1 MSLFSGHSGSNLS
14 VYVAKTALNGARHER
29 QQKRFQAVRDSL
41 RTLFP
46 VEPTGHLASRLN
58 TLAGL
63 VSGIVGSRR
72 SNLPAIADKVPGGP
86 SGQTMKVESRVKR
99 FERWLRNE
107 AVKSETFFL
116 PFAKAL
122 LLSLCHVPLVLVIDG
137 SIVGRGCMTLMI
149 SLVYKQRG
157 LPIVWTVAKRRK
169 GHFPERVHIELM
181 NKVRDLIPEGAR
193 VVLLGDGE
201 FDGVDLQA
209 LVNQCKWE
217 YVLRTSKSARLSWRG
232 EEFRFDDVVAHV
244 NPGDL
249 FEVPNALFTQREY
262 GPVLALTWWRNDC
275 KEPIHLV
282 TNMGSAQEACAY
294 YRRRF
299 KIETF
304 FSDQKSRGFHLHKTH
319 LSDPKRLSRLMIAT
333 CLAAYWIVYLGAYAM
348 ASGLNKG
355 HPPYRPMRSESFPAW
370 FEATRPFSQ

>member
-1 MSLFSGHSGSNLS
+1 
-14 VYVAKTALNGARHER
+14 
-29 QQKRFQAVRDSL
+29 
-41 RTLFP
+41 
-46 VEPTGHLASRLN
+46 LN

-72 SNLPAIADKVPGGP
+72 SNLTAIADKVPGGP
-86 SGQTMKVESRVKR
+86 SGQTTKVESRVKR
-99 FERWLRNE
+99 FERWLRND

-262 GPVLALTWWRNDC
+262 GPVLAPHVVEERLQGAHPSGYEHGLGAGSLRLLPQAVQNRDILLGSEKPWISLTQDPLIGPETLVSPHDC
-275 KEPIHLV
+275 HVPRCLL
-282 TNMGSAQEACAY
+282 
-294 YRRRF
+294 
-299 KIETF
+299 
-304 FSDQKSRGFHLHKTH
+304 D
-319 LSDPKRLSRLMIAT
+319 RLSWGIRHGV
-333 CLAAYWIVYLGAYAM
+333 W
-348 ASGLNKG
+348 SEQ
-355 HPPYRPMRSESFPAW
+355 RSSTVPTDAI
-370 FEATRPFSQ
+370 

>member
-1 MSLFSGHSGSNLS
+1 M
-14 VYVAKTALNGARHER
+14 
-29 QQKRFQAVRDSL
+29 

-46 VEPTGHLASRLN
+46 AEPTGHLASRLN

-72 SNLPAIADKVPGGP
+72 SNLPDIADKVPGGP
-86 SGQTMKVESRVKR
+86 RGQATKVESRVKR

-107 AVKSETFFL
+107 SVQSQTFFL
-116 PFAKAL
+116 PFARAL

-169 GHFPERVHIELM
+169 GHFPERMHIELM
-181 NKVRDLIPEGAR
+181 NKVRELIPEGAR

-209 LVNQCKWE
+209 LVNQCKWD
-217 YVLRTSKSARLSWRG
+217 YVLRTSKSATLTWQG
-232 EEFRFDDVVAHV
+232 EEFRFDDVVAHID
-244 NPGDL
+244 PGDL
-249 FEVPNALFTQREY
+249 FEIPNALFTQRHY

-282 TNMGSAQEACAY
+282 TNMDSAEDACAY

-304 FSDQKSRGFHLHKTH
+304 FSDQKSRGFHLHKSH

-333 CLAAYWIVYLGAYAM
+333 CLAAYWIVYLGAHAM
-348 ASGLNKG
+348 ASGLNKVIHRTDRCDLSLFRLG
-355 HPPYRPMRSESFPAW
+355 LKLLDHCLNEGLSIPVAFTPAR
-370 FEATRPFSQ
+370 AG